1 MKIVGASRW
10 ICHDNLYRLDRV
22 RLRPRDMGS
31 ERQSGRASSQMEK
44 LSTVGKFHCVLPD
57 IARHAMRADPR
68 RGSKMMLKMPAD
80 GMRLPV
86 QKGVRHVPDWQLGE
100 D

>member
-1 MKIVGASRW
+1 
-10 ICHDNLYRLDRV
+10 
-22 RLRPRDMGS
+22 
-31 ERQSGRASSQMEK
+31 
-44 LSTVGKFHCVLPD
+44 
-57 IARHAMRADPR
+57 
-68 RGSKMMLKMPAD
+68 MMLKMPAD